1 MRVLVTGW
9 KGFVGLHT
17 VKALQENHHVIVP
30 ANYDLSDPENTYDLF
45 RDTKPDAVIH
55 LAAYARGLGG
65 HKDQHHAYLRNLR
78 INTNVV
84 EAAVAA
90 KVKKFV
96 AMGTVAMYPAHCE
109 RLEEQWLLDGPPHRA
124 EYGYASAKRAM
135 LAQLEC
141 TDLDWTM
148 ALATNMYGPHDRFCA
163 ETGHCVAS
171 LVTKFAD
178 AKKCPLI
185 SHSQDGFR
193 KSFTPV
199 EVWGDGGQRR
209 DFLHVEDAAA
219 GLVTLLEKGSG
230 IYNLA
235 SGETTMIARL
245 VDELSELSGV
255 DYVYDTTKPVGHH
268 TRIVETS
275 LIRGLGWR
283 PQIPFIAGLAQTWNW
298 YVKDRLSEALRTPA
312 TG

>member
-1 MRVLVTGW
+1 MRVLVTGHR
-9 KGFVGLHT
+9 GFVGKSL
-17 VKALQENHHVIVP
+17 VKALWEKHDVLTTGLCDLTMPMQTHSVIM
-30 ANYDLSDPENTYDLF
+30 DLQ
-45 RDTKPDAVIH
+45 PDAVIH

-96 AMGTVAMYPAHCE
+96 AMGTVAMYPGDRE
-109 RLEEQWLLDGPPHRA
+109 LLLQENFLLWGPPHKA
-124 EYGYASAKRAM
+124 EYGYAQAKRAM

-171 LVTKFAD
+171 LVAKFHE
-178 AKKCPLI
+178 KKDTFL
-185 SHSQDGFR
+185 
-193 KSFTPV
+193 PV
-199 EVWGDGGQRR
+199 EVWGDGSQRR

-219 GLVTLLEKGSG
+219 GLVTLLEKGEG
-230 IYNLA
+230 LYNLA
-235 SGETTMIARL
+235 SGESVMIALL
-245 VDELSELSGV
+245 VDRLAELSGV
-255 DYVYDTTKPVGHH
+255 DYVYDTTKPVGHKA
-268 TRIVETS
+268 RFVDIEK
-275 LIRGLGWR
+275 IKALGWK
-283 PQIPFIAGLAQTWNW
+283 PQIPLDAGLMQTWNW
-298 YVKDRLSEALRTPA
+298 YLTNRPS
-312 TG
+312 